1 MATTRQEIEQKL
13 VEQAQEA
20 IRKMLAGL
28 PESSEITLK
37 DMEAATGVLGQ
48 RLMQASL
55 QGLVETEQVVTRGE
69 QYCEHCQA
77 RLSRRVKRKKRVVT
91 VNGEVEVERDYYLCS
106 QCGTGFSPWI
116 SNGS

>member
-1 MATTRQEIEQKL
+1 MATTRQELEQKL

-28 PESSEITLK
+28 PENSEITLK

-55 QGLVETEQVVTRGE
+55 QGLVETEQAVTRGA

-77 RLSRRVKRKKRVVT
+77 RMSRRGKRKKRVVT
-91 VNGEVEVERDYYLCS
+91 VNGEVEVERDYYLCPT
-106 QCGTGFSPWI
+106 CGTGVFPP
-116 SNGS
+116 G